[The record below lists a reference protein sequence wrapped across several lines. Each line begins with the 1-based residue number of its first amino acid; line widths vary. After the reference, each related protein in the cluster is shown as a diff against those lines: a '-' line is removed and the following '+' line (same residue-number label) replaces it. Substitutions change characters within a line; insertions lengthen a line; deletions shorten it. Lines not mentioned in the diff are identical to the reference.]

1 MDQSLQNSL
10 ITALYIV
17 TSLVTIGVSF
27 WQIMKIPKKIWRVII
42 IFFILVLFGTLT
54 VTLQRSNVIFK
65 IKPNKPELLS
75 PINKYVSLGE
85 APELMWKGD
94 DNSVAYYVNISSSNK
109 KNIDSGW
116 IASNSWKPSLPNEDS
131 DYSWRVKAFGKSGL
145 KSEWSEER
153 NFSIKFKLSFIGG
166 ITFIPY
172 SYDEIGILAS
182 TNGVVGVTMRA
193 SVNTANDG
201 SSNGEWIVI
210 KEIGVPKFNENDA
223 PIWDAMGWPNGTY
236 RIRVEAKGPNDPNW
250 QHPVVIE
257 TTYIL
262 SITTPSIEDLSFN
275 PGSGAQVGATVK
287 IHAKATWNSAFRSMR
302 LKIDGNIVYELGS
315 PEFNYDWNTSGYST
329 GSHTIRL
336 EVAAQ
341 GDNSWNS
348 PSSREASYNLVAKNV
363 GLNKPTLSSPSN
375 GALFPPGTDITLQ
388 WNPVSGATEYLV
400 EIWGGQYGGN
410 HNTLGG
416 WQGGTSR
423 HIGTM
428 SPSNVLWRVKAR
440 NSSGV
445 ESPWSDEWNF
455 TPQ

>member
-17 TSLVTIGVSF
+17 TALVTIGVSF
-27 WQIMKIPKKIWRVII
+27 WQIMKIPKKIWRFII
-42 IFFILVLFGTLT
+42 IFFILVLFGTIT

-85 APELMWKGD
+85 APELMWEID
-94 DNSVAYYVNISSSNK
+94 DNSVAYYVNIGSSNK
-109 KNIDSGW
+109 KDIDSGW
-116 IASNSWKPSLPNEDS
+116 IASNFWKPSLPNEDS
-131 DYSWRVKAFGKSGL
+131 DYSWRVKAVGKSGL
-145 KSEWSEER
+145 ESEWSEEHI
-153 NFSIKFKLSFIGG
+153 FSIKFKLSFIEG
-166 ITFIPY
+166 ITFIPHPN
-172 SYDEIGILAS
+172 DGIGILAS
-182 TNGVVGVTMRA
+182 TNGGLGVTMKA
-193 SVNTANDG
+193 SINTANDG
-201 SSNGEWIVI
+201 SSNGEWVVI
-210 KEIGVPKFNENDA
+210 KEELEVSEFNENNA
-223 PIWDAMGWPNGTY
+223 PIWNTMGWSDGTY
-236 RIRVEAKGPNDPNW
+236 RVRVEAKGPNNS
-250 QHPVVIE
+250 VIIE
-257 TTYIL
+257 SKYKIESFTA
-262 SITTPSIEDLSFN
+262 SPIEDLSFN
-275 PGSGAQVGATVK
+275 PGSDAQIGTTVK
-287 IHAKATWNSAFRSMR
+287 VHAKATWNSDFRAMR

-329 GSHTIRL
+329 GNHTIRL

-341 GDNSWNS
+341 GDNSWSN
-348 PSSREASYNLVAKNV
+348 PSVREASYNLTAKNV

-388 WNPVSGATEYLV
+388 WNSVSGATEYLV

-428 SPSNVLWRVKAR
+428 SPGNVLWRVKAR